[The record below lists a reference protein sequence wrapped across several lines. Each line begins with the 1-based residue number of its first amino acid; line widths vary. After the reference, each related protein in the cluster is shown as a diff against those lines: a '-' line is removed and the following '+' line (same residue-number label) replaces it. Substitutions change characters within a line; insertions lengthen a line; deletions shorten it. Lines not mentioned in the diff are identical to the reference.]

1 VICDKEA
8 ELNILITGS
17 SGLVGSK
24 LSASLDQKNHRI
36 LRMVRKKP
44 VSEDQVHWD
53 PLLAKLDVRALEGVD
68 AAVHLAGESLFGI
81 RWTADKKHRIRESRI
96 RGTQL
101 LSESL
106 ASLSLPPKVLVSAS
120 AIGYY
125 GDRGE
130 EQLQEGSRAGTG
142 FLPDLCVQWEKAT
155 EPAAVKGIRVVNLRM
170 GIVLSAAGGVLS
182 IMRPVFRMGLGGKT
196 GSGRQ
201 YISWIA
207 LEDLTDIIE
216 FVIRN
221 ESLRG
226 PVNAV
231 APNPVTN
238 RTFTRTLGQ
247 ALSRPTLCMLPRFA
261 ARLAFGEMADAL
273 LLASTRVQPSRLL
286 DEKYIFRF
294 PTLEAALRHAL
305 RR

>member
-1 VICDKEA
+1 
-8 ELNILITGS
+8 LNILITGS

-24 LSASLDQKNHRI
+24 LSASLDLKNHRI
-36 LRMVRKKP
+36 LRLVRRKP
-44 VSEDQVHWD
+44 ITRDQVHWD
-53 PLLAKLDVRALEGVD
+53 PHLSKLDAGALEGVD
-68 AAVHLAGESLFGI
+68 AVVHLAGESLFGI
-81 RWTADKKHRIRESRI
+81 RWTGDKKRRIRESRI
-96 RGTQL
+96 LGTRL

-106 ASLSLPPKVLVSAS
+106 ARLASPPKVLVSAS

-130 EQLQEGSRAGTG
+130 ERLQEGSRAGTG

-155 EPAAVKGIRVVNLRM
+155 EPAAAKGIRVVNLRM

-182 IMRPVFRMGLGGKT
+182 IMLPVFRMGLGGRT

-207 LEDLTDIIE
+207 IEDLTDIIE
-216 FVIRN
+216 FAIRN
-221 ESLRG
+221 ESLQG

-231 APNPVTN
+231 SPNPVTN
-238 RTFTRTLGQ
+238 GIFTRTLGQ
-247 ALSRPTLCMLPRFA
+247 ALSRPTLCTLPRFA

-286 DEKYIFRF
+286 DAKYTFGF
-294 PTLEAALRHAL
+294 PTLEAALKHTL